1 MQLKYISSSS
11 ARPPGLLRKAVAV
24 VVTVVLAGLALMFS
38 ALLLAFILL
47 GGALA
52 WAYLWWKT
60 RELRGQMKNF
70 PQRDA
75 TGQPEIFEGEVIEG
89 EATLV
94 DTKRDVS

>member
-1 MQLKYISSSS
+1 MQLKYISSSPAHS
-11 ARPPGLLRKAVAV
+11 HGLLRKAGAA

-38 ALLLAFILL
+38 AALLALILI
-47 GGALA
+47 GGAMA

-60 RELRGQMKNF
+60 RKLRGQMKNF

-75 TGQPEIFEGEVIEG
+75 TDQPEIFEGEVIEG

-94 DTKRDVS
+94 DIKRDVS